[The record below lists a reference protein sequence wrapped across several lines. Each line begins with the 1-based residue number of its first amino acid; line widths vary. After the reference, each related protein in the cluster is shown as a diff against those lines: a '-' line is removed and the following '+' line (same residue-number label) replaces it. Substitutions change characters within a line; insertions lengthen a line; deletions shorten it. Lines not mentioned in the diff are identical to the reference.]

1 MCDIQSPVFIR
12 TTFVFEKVVIIGT
25 GKADPVS
32 FANKGEMTFFGEIVT
47 RDGVRAKIAYT
58 DVHKNIAKILR

>member
-1 MCDIQSPVFIR
+1 M
-12 TTFVFEKVVIIGT
+12 FEKVVIIGT